1 MKLFIETE
9 HYEKL
14 SCIEE
19 QIDSKDLFTPLCS
32 LTYIEL
38 FESVKKAFELGR
50 DVYTNQIALIGD
62 AHLRKLFKFDIMV
75 KDKDKKWI
83 KFEDMSL
90 PAFFEE
96 EVFRKMLH
104 FRNETENKLQDKN

>member
-9 HYEKL
+9 QYENL
-14 SCIEE
+14 NCIEE
-19 QIDSKDLFTPLCS
+19 HIDSKDLFTPLCN
-32 LTYIEL
+32 LTYVEL
-38 FESVKKAFELGR
+38 FESVREAFELGW

-62 AHLRKLFKFDIMV
+62 AYLRKLFRFDIMV
-75 KDKDKKWI
+75 KDKDNKWV

-104 FRNETENKLQDKN
+104 FRHETESKIQNKN